1 MVQVALAPP
10 GPHEVEVTIAAAGVC
25 HSDLHMVRGEW
36 THRTPVVLG
45 HEGSGVITA
54 VGIDVRDLAVGDH
67 VVLSWV
73 PSCGECRYCRTPG
86 GPRSVLL
93 TARPVGVCE
102 AIPARRSGDGAG

>member
-1 MVQVALAPP
+1 MTTMTAAVFRGAGRPIEIRSVDLAPP
-10 GPHEVEVTIAAAGVC
+10 GPSEVEVAIASAGVC

-54 VGIDVRDLAVGDH
+54 VGADVSDLEVGDH

-73 PSCGECRYCRTPG
+73 P
-86 GPRSVLL
+86 
-93 TARPVGVCE
+93 
-102 AIPARRSGDGAG
+102 